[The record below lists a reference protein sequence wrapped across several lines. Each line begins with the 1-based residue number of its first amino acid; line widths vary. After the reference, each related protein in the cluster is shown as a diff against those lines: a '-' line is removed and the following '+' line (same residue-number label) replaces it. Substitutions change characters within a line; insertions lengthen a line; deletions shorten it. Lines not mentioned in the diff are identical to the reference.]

1 MLEKIIMFVCVGVS
15 CYLLVDYLFEKN
27 INKKVSKFIKNKNE
41 KYYEELLKNREKNKK
56 IKTVSKLNIFHKI
69 YLLMEQAGC
78 KITLFWNPITIFIL
92 GTIIFLIAYRII
104 FSIFQIVLLSI
115 LIAIPT
121 FFIPIVV
128 LCFIKESKNKK
139 IEKVMLNVL
148 LQLKNYTQIN
158 NDILYALKEVKT
170 IEPLQSH
177 IKKFLLEMNSG
188 IKFEKAIQ
196 NLKEKIPFKKFQM
209 VFTNMQYC
217 YLYGGDFS
225 ELMAKNYKM
234 IEAVQNEKNH
244 REQETMSARIVLG
257 VLIILDL
264 FVYFTFIKDN
274 YENYEIMTKSFFGN
288 VILYW
293 NFISIWILVLL
304 MQKVK
309 KLDY

>member
-1 MLEKIIMFVCVGVS
+1 MIGKIIIFLCIGIS
-15 CYLLVDYLFEKN
+15 CYLFVDCLFEKN
-27 INKKVSKFIKNKNE
+27 INQKVSKFIKNKNE
-41 KYYEELLKNREKNKK
+41 KYYEDLLKSREKSKK
-56 IKTVSKLNIFHKI
+56 IKTASKLNLFHKI
-69 YLLMEQAGC
+69 YLLMEQAGF
-78 KITLFWNPITIFIL
+78 KPSLLWNPLTIVLL
-92 GTIIFLIAYRII
+92 GIVIFLVTYKIV
-104 FSIFQIVLLSI
+104 FSIFQISLLSI
-115 LIAIPT
+115 FISIPA
-121 FFIPIVV
+121 FFAPIVI
-128 LCFIKESKNKK
+128 LSFIAESKNKK
-139 IEKVMLNVL
+139 IEKVILNVL

-225 ELMAKNYKM
+225 ELMSKNYKM
-234 IEAVQNEKNH
+234 IAAVQNEKNH
-244 REQETMSARIVLG
+244 REQETTSARIVLG
-257 VLIILDL
+257 VLIVLDL

-274 YENYEIMTKSFFGN
+274 YENYEIMTKSLLGN

-293 NFISIWILVLL
+293 NFISIWLLVLL